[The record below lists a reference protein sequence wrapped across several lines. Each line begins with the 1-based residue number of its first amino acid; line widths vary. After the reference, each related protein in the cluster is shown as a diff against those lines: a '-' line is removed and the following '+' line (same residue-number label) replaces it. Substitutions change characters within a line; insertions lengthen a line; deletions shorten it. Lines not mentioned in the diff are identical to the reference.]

1 MKLVQ
6 QTLAFTWIRVTSQ
19 FTDWESFRVAF
30 LDQFTPKESAIEKVN
45 LLKTFKQRQKE
56 PVLQTSTGSR

>member
-45 LLKTFKQRQKE
+45 LLKTFKQR
-56 PVLQTSTGSR
+56 